1 MKAAIGAMQAGPI
14 KTAKSIWMGNFN
26 FNRFL
31 NVARWDL
38 TINRKFYIRQLIVI
52 AGCVLVPII
61 VSYMMLLYEYL
72 LISDKVTFAEYNESI
87 VFSFHNVTGWVVYY
101 RIIFA
106 AAMVQ
111 MFCFMFH
118 NLVTKQ
124 GRISELTLPATN
136 LERFLWHAG
145 CSFLGTISVFM
156 ASVVVADIVHAIL
169 GLVVFGITDPQS
181 ITLATW
187 DVFFSFSDLAHGNN
201 LALMFFIILMFLNFI
216 STFSL
221 GSALKYRHT
230 FGYVLLFH
238 IMMQVAS
245 LFIFGFIGALLVRV
259 DYDIHFIESVPTRL
273 VAWSLVALAAAVCCF
288 MWWLT
293 YRQYCRAQITTR
305 LNP

>member
-1 MKAAIGAMQAGPI
+1 
-14 KTAKSIWMGNFN
+14 
-26 FNRFL
+26 
-31 NVARWDL
+31 
-38 TINRKFYIRQLIVI
+38 
-52 AGCVLVPII
+52 
-61 VSYMMLLYEYL
+61 
-72 LISDKVTFAEYNESI
+72 
-87 VFSFHNVTGWVVYY
+87 
-101 RIIFA
+101 
-106 AAMVQ
+106 
-111 MFCFMFH
+111 
-118 NLVTKQ
+118 
-124 GRISELTLPATN
+124 
-136 LERFLWHAG
+136 
-145 CSFLGTISVFM
+145 
-156 ASVVVADIVHAIL
+156 
-169 GLVVFGITDPQS
+169 
-181 ITLATW
+181 
-187 DVFFSFSDLAHGNN
+187 
-201 LALMFFIILMFLNFI
+201 MFFIILMFLNFI